1 MNFWI
6 IVCQAAIIGFG
17 NIVSLGNRQEV
28 DKYLPSLW
36 IDVADTVEKP
46 IELLFASHE
55 HTAKDDPKT
64 SLRITLG
71 VNERE
76 CCPPGTAEHQPH
88 FNAQKRAQCFNIVH
102 KVVGGVVGDVGIRRG
117 PPSAALIKQDDPVVR
132 RIKKPAMVRR
142 RSGTGAAMEED
153 YRLAERI
160 AGLFPIKGMAA
171 ADREHA
177 MIEGFDPR
185 IKVTVSRSVCVV
197 SGHPCNRWSQGAVYD
212 VAENLHHLIRRFG
225 HSQGRAIH
233 LLQWVREIRFM

>member
-28 DKYLPSLW
+28 DKYLPGLR

-64 SLRITLG
+64 SLRMTLG
-71 VNERE
+71 VHERE
-76 CCPPGTAEHQPH
+76 CCPPGTAKHQPH

-117 PPSAALIKQDDPVVR
+117 PPSAALIASFEDAFAALGSTDPADWDGTDNANGSNPAETREQDDAISSSGVGAAPVPDIHWQNRPTYQQVVQ
-132 RIKKPAMVRR
+132 PSRR
-142 RSGTGAAMEED
+142 RVAA
-153 YRLAERI
+153 
-160 AGLFPIKGMAA
+160 
-171 ADREHA
+171 
-177 MIEGFDPR
+177 EGDG
-185 IKVTVSRSVCVV
+185 SR
-197 SGHPCNRWSQGAVYD
+197 
-212 VAENLHHLIRRFG
+212 
-225 HSQGRAIH
+225 
-233 LLQWVREIRFM
+233 